1 MYDSVRLSAVKVAFG
16 QRTLLSQVFVGSTT
30 VFTGINLA

>member
-1 MYDSVRLSAVKVAFG
+1 MYDSVHLSAVKVALG
-16 QRTLLSQVFVGSTT
+16 QQTLLSQVFVSSTT